1 MVLSTVITLFS
12 SPLEFIYWIKWVLA
26 YAAIRIYSFFQKRR
40 FDPYDVDGLGDPIKL
55 GYIIPPVEKE
65 LESPFSESHLQDP
78 SSASVVAKLI
88 SGLNFYAQ
96 TGVVTGTVSVNDGS
110 DYEMYL
116 YGEKIR
122 SLGKSSSTV
131 GCQFT
136 SILGSSPSSGR
147 SFQLT
152 NASAPY
158 SFQNLPFG
166 FVVEKDGN
174 LEPLKELDINIK
186 PFSGKN
192 SRSSFNANFTTGERY
207 ELSGRIEE
215 PIVLYSGQ
223 GWSGYLELSFI
234 EFELKNKKGYGLIL
248 SGEVYKEPK
257 QPLKILPSPQVPE
270 SVPLTVQFTDET
282 SHFGEISGGKGSS
295 LGMLTQLSKKEKSFI
310 VPKGIVVTT
319 AAYQEFLTDDIL
331 DAVKHLEDVAYGNQN
346 GDLKQVCSKVTQIVE
361 KTSLPDK
368 ICHSI
373 IEDLKGIF
381 GEQVNKHKF
390 AVRSSATG
398 EDTAAMSAAGQM
410 DTFLGVQGVNEIFT
424 AVKKC
429 WASQFGHIAVEYK
442 RRNGQILNSPMAVVI
457 QEMVACDVSG
467 VMFTCD
473 PVTNNPSVITIT
485 ANYGLGETVVSG
497 SVEPDTFVLR
507 KEDSGNLEL
516 DEVIV
521 GAKHQRIIM
530 QDSGGTVI
538 EDLDENS
545 RNESCLS
552 KETAVR
558 LAKLSLKIEKFY
570 KSTRD
575 IEWGILNN
583 EIYILQS
590 RPVTNAAAETDNEI
604 KHEFDAPL
612 RCENEYFTIANVG
625 EVMPGATSP
634 LGMDVITKWFRY
646 IFKRIAADKKYPDLI
661 LNSKYYNSG
670 LLSYYNHMMGTVAEL
685 LTRYGY
691 ETPASKGFQMSI
703 FGRNIDDPD
712 MLKYAKEKM
721 TLGSKP
727 SLKIRL
733 KYYWDLFTYDLG
745 YKKAKEELDNY
756 HLNFLKTKTAKEAF
770 EAILKTVSDFNKF
783 IMYQFDGTEN
793 SSNWNMY
800 VFQILCNANGRFDN
814 DVYSDFAR
822 LIGTSS
828 NVESAGIPQAMQEV
842 AIQISEDIGAEIFRS
857 MTVEDAEKWLQTTSS
872 LSGNWFRQFIKTH
885 GHRCLKELD
894 VHSITWDMNPKLLV
908 KLLQNLAGSTREERK
923 KEEESIDKIFS
934 QLHVPLSFIDK
945 CLLRFVLPNCRR
957 AVRAREA
964 GKSLTIKSYHQWRKG
979 FRHLGKLMVS
989 EGRLPDEEL
998 TFFLTIEEI
1007 EDLLETRSPSLISR
1021 ANYRKRMFP
1030 ILENYKFPEIMQGL
1044 PKPMNEEDESAETYE
1059 FVADLTMKGIP
1070 VSQGVTKGFAR
1081 VAMTLEEASYLKPG
1095 EILITYCTDIGW
1107 SPYFPIISGVVTELG
1122 GLISH
1127 GAVVSREYGLPC
1139 VVGLQGATKRFQTGD
1154 YVLLDGKKGI
1164 LQRLPHPDS

>member
-1 MVLSTVITLFS
+1 
-12 SPLEFIYWIKWVLA
+12 
-26 YAAIRIYSFFQKRR
+26 
-40 FDPYDVDGLGDPIKL
+40 
-55 GYIIPPVEKE
+55 
-65 LESPFSESHLQDP
+65 
-78 SSASVVAKLI
+78 
-88 SGLNFYAQ
+88 
-96 TGVVTGTVSVNDGS
+96 
-110 DYEMYL
+110 MYL
-116 YGEKIR
+116 YGQKIR
-122 SLGKSSSTV
+122 SLGKSSSMV

-136 SILGSSPSSGR
+136 TILGSSSSSGR

-152 NASAPY
+152 DISAPH
-158 SFQNLPFG
+158 SFKNLPFG

-174 LEPLKELDINIK
+174 LKPLKELDLSIK
-186 PFSGKN
+186 PFSAKKS
-192 SRSSFNANFTTGERY
+192 SRSFNANFSTGERY
-207 ELSGRIEE
+207 ELSGRIED
-215 PIVLYSGQ
+215 PIVFQSSE
-223 GWSGYLELSFI
+223 GWIGYLELSFI
-234 EFELKNKKGYGLIL
+234 EFELKNKKGYGLMM
-248 SGEVYKEPK
+248 SGEVNKEPK
-257 QPLKILPSPQVPE
+257 RPLQILPSSQIPE
-270 SVPLTVQFTDET
+270 SVPLTVPFTDEA
-282 SHFGEISGGKGSS
+282 SHFEEISGGKGSS
-295 LGMLTQLSKKEKSFI
+295 LGMLTQLSKREKSFI

-319 AAYQEFLTDDIL
+319 AAYEEFLTEDIL
-331 DAVKHLEDVAYGNQN
+331 NAVKHLEDVAYGNQN
-346 GDLKQVCSKVTQIVE
+346 EDLKNVCSKVKQIVE

-373 IEDLKGIF
+373 VEDLKNIF
-381 GEQVNKHKF
+381 GIEVNKHKF

-410 DTFLGVQGVNEIFT
+410 DTFLGVQGFNEIFS

-457 QEMVACDVSG
+457 QEMVACEVSG

-507 KEDSGNLEL
+507 KENNGNLEL
-516 DEVIV
+516 YEVIV
-521 GAKHQRIIM
+521 GAKHQKIIM
-530 QDSGGTVI
+530 QDSGGTLI
-538 EDLDENS
+538 EDIDENS
-545 RNESCLS
+545 RSESCLS
-552 KETAVR
+552 KETAIR

-590 RPVTNAAAETDNEI
+590 RPVTNAAGETDNEI

-612 RCENEYFTIANVG
+612 RCENEYFTVANVG

-646 IFKRIAADKKYPDLI
+646 IFKRIAVDKNYPDLF

-670 LLSYYNHMMGTVAEL
+670 LLPFYNHMMGTVAEM

-703 FGRNIDDPD
+703 FGRTIDDPD
-712 MLKYAKEKM
+712 MLRYAKEKM
-721 TLGSKP
+721 TVGSKP
-727 SLKIRL
+727 SLKMRL

-745 YKKAKEELDNY
+745 YEKAKKELDHY
-756 HLNFLKTKTAKEAF
+756 HLNFLKTKTAREAF

-800 VFQILCNANGRFDN
+800 LFQILCNANGRFDDN
-814 DVYSDFAR
+814 VYSDFAK
-822 LIGTSS
+822 LIGISS
-828 NVESAGIPQAMQEV
+828 NAESAGIPQAMQEV
-842 AIQISEDIGAEIFRS
+842 AVQIVEDIGAEKFRS
-857 MTVEDAEKWLQTTSS
+857 MPAEDAEKWLQTTQS
-872 LSGNWFRQFIKTH
+872 LSGNRFRQFIKTH

-908 KLLQNLAGSTREERK
+908 KLLQNLVGSTREERK
-923 KEEESIDKIFS
+923 KEDENIDKIFS
-934 QLHVPLSFIDK
+934 QLHVHLSFIDK
-945 CLLRFVLPNCRR
+945 CLLRFILPNCRR

-1021 ANYRKRMFP
+1021 ANCRKRMFP
-1030 ILENYKFPEIMQGL
+1030 VLDDYKFPEIMQGL
-1044 PKPMNEEDESAETYE
+1044 PKPINEEDESAETYE
-1059 FVADLTMKGIP
+1059 FIADLTMKGIP
-1070 VSQGVTKGFAR
+1070 VSQGVTKGYAR
-1081 VAMTLEEASYLKPG
+1081 VAMTLEEASNLKPG
-1095 EILITYCTDIGW
+1095 EVLITYSTDIGW

-1164 LQRLPHPDS
+1164 LQRLPQPDS

>member
-1 MVLSTVITLFS
+1 MIFVSLI
-12 SPLEFIYWIKWVLA
+12 
-26 YAAIRIYSFFQKRR
+26 AAQNVNAATSQ
-40 FDPYDVDGLGDPIKL
+40 DDG
-55 GYIIPPVEKE
+55 
-65 LESPFSESHLQDP
+65 
-78 SSASVVAKLI
+78 
-88 SGLNFYAQ
+88 
-96 TGVVTGTVSVNDGS
+96 
-110 DYEMYL
+110 
-116 YGEKIR
+116 
-122 SLGKSSSTV
+122 GKT
-131 GCQFT
+131 
-136 SILGSSPSSGR
+136 
-147 SFQLT
+147 
-152 NASAPY
+152 
-158 SFQNLPFG
+158 
-166 FVVEKDGN
+166 
-174 LEPLKELDINIK
+174 
-186 PFSGKN
+186 
-192 SRSSFNANFTTGERY
+192 
-207 ELSGRIEE
+207 LSGD
-215 PIVLYSGQ
+215 
-223 GWSGYLELSFI
+223 
-234 EFELKNKKGYGLIL
+234 EFYQ
-248 SGEVYKEPK
+248 EVRKEPK
-257 QPLKILPSPQVPE
+257 RNVRILPSPEFPK
-270 SVPLTVQFTDET
+270 SIPLTVKFTDDT

-319 AAYQEFLTDDIL
+319 AAYQEFLTGEIL
-331 DAVKHLEDVAYGNQN
+331 QAVKHLEDVAYGNQN
-346 GDLKQVCSKVTQIVE
+346 GDLKQVCIKVAHIVE
-361 KTSLPDK
+361 KTPLPNK

-373 IEDLKGIF
+373 TQDLKDIF
-381 GEQVNKHKF
+381 GEEVTQRKF

-410 DTFLGVQGVNEIFT
+410 DTFLGIQGLNEIFT

-457 QEMVACDVSG
+457 QEMVACEVSG

-507 KEDSGNLEL
+507 RKDGGSLEL
-516 DEVIV
+516 DEVII
-521 GAKHQRIIM
+521 GAKHQRIVM
-530 QDSGGTVI
+530 QDSGGTVL
-538 EDLDENS
+538 EDIDESS

-575 IEWGILNN
+575 IEWGITNN
-583 EIYILQS
+583 EMYILQS
-590 RPVTNAAAETDNEI
+590 RPVTNVAAETDNEI

-612 RCENEYFTIANVG
+612 RCENEYFTVANIG

-634 LGMDVITKWFRY
+634 LGMDVIVKWFRY
-646 IFKRIAADKKYPDLI
+646 IFKSIAADKNYPDVF
-661 LNSKYYNSG
+661 LNSKYYISG
-670 LLSYYNHMMGTVAEL
+670 MLPYYNHMMVTVAEL
-685 LTRYGY
+685 ITRYGY
-691 ETPASKGFQMSI
+691 DTPASKGFQMSI
-703 FGRNIDDPD
+703 FGRIIDDPD
-712 MLKYAKEKM
+712 LLKYAKEKIKA
-721 TLGSKP
+721 GPKP
-727 SLKIRL
+727 TIRNRL
-733 KYYWDLFTYDLG
+733 KYYWDLFTYDIG
-745 YKKAKEELDNY
+745 YKKAKKELDNY
-756 HLNFLKTKTAKEAF
+756 HLNYLKTKTAKEAF
-770 EAILKTVSDFNKF
+770 EALLKSVSDFNKF
-783 IMYQFDGTEN
+783 IMYQFDGTES

-800 VFQILCNANGRFDN
+800 LFQILCNANGRFDD

-822 LIGTSS
+822 LIATSS

-842 AIQISEDIGAEIFRS
+842 AIQIVKDIGAEKFRS
-857 MTVEDAEKWLQTTSS
+857 MTIEDAEKWLQTTNSS
-872 LSGNWFRQFIKTH
+872 SGNQFRQFLKRH

-894 VHSITWDMNPKLLV
+894 IHSVTWDMNPKLLV
-908 KLLQNLAGSTREERK
+908 KLLQNLAGSTRKEKKQEED
-923 KEEESIDKIFS
+923 SIDKIFT
-934 QLHVPLSFIDK
+934 QLHVPLSFKDK

-1021 ANYRKRMFP
+1021 ANYRKKIFP
-1030 ILENYKFPEIMQGL
+1030 VVDNYKFPEIMQGL
-1044 PKPMNEEDESAETYE
+1044 PKPINEEDESADTYE
-1059 FVADLTMKGIP
+1059 FIADLSMKGIP
-1070 VSQGVTKGFAR
+1070 VSQGVTKGYAR
-1081 VAMTLEEASYLKPG
+1081 VAMTLEEASQLKPG

-1139 VVGLQGATKRFQTGD
+1139 VVGLQGATKRFKTGD